1 MSESQLFIAAVYKA
15 DLQEIYRVLRRTSVH
30 PYQCKDSRGHTAMH
44 IAALNANLSIINFL
58 ADYVK
63 TKQVTYKYKLEA
75 KEILENWVNM
85 QTDEGFLAVHFAA
98 FKGYMVRE
106 K

>member
-30 PYQCKDSRGHTAMH
+30 PYLCKDGRGHTALH

-58 ADYVK
+58 SDYVNP
-63 TKQVTYKYKLEA
+63 TQVIYKYKLEA

-85 QTDEGFLAVHFAA
+85 QTDEGFLAIHFAA
-98 FKGYMVRE
+98 FKGYMVRP

>member
-15 DLQEIYRVLRRTSVH
+15 DLQEIYRVLRRTSIH
-30 PYQCKDSRGHTAMH
+30 PYQCRDNRGHTAFH

-58 ADYVK
+58 SDYVNPN
-63 TKQVTYKYKLEA
+63 QVIYKYKQDA
-75 KEILENWVNM
+75 KEILENWSNM
-85 QTDEGFLAVHFAA
+85 QTDEGFLAIHFAA
-98 FKGYMVRE
+98 FKGYMVIS

>member
-30 PYQCKDSRGHTAMH
+30 PYLCKDNRGHTALH

-58 ADYVK
+58 CDFVFNI
-63 TKQVTYKYKLEA
+63 QVYHKYKRDS
-75 KEILENWVNM
+75 KEIIENWVNM
-85 QTDEGFLAVHFAA
+85 KTEEGFLAVHFAA
-98 FKGYMVRE
+98 FRGHMV
-106 K
+106 KCI